1 VLKLLTNLNVGP
13 RLGVA
18 FGVLL
23 LVIVALCA
31 YGTLGANRLAHDLA
45 TTVHVDLT
53 RVQLAQ
59 RLQQR
64 AGTVARATRE
74 MLLIDSAAQSKPLRD
89 ATKTA
94 LDESQVELGKLAAMG
109 EDAEVAAVKAGLDDF
124 NKAVVNYLGALDS
137 GNQGEA
143 RSTLLLELRPMQV
156 SYEIALGEL
165 TEAVAE
171 QTSARAGEGEA
182 SARLAVNVM
191 LTIGVL
197 GLAIG
202 VAAAVTIGR
211 SIVQPLERAIEA
223 ARRVQHGDLTSRL
236 DSHSRDEIGRLLRS
250 MDDMQQHLRGVIHDV
265 LRAARDVATSAD
277 ELAHGNAELSQRT
290 ERSAGNLQQ
299 TAAAV
304 EEISNTVAGSSAKSR
319 EASSVATRAG
329 NAVVEGEV
337 AMDKLGETMNRIATS
352 STRIKDIIA
361 VIDGIAFQTN
371 ILALNAAVE
380 AARAGEQGR
389 GFAVVAGEVRTL
401 AARAGAAAREIKQL
415 IDDSTERV
423 ADGTSTVADAGE
435 HIRSV
440 VKQVMAVRALIEEVS
455 SASQEQATGMSSVN
469 ASVNALDDNTQHNAS
484 LVEEIA
490 ATAESLKANAQRLV
504 STVEF
509 FRLPQDTS
517 A

>member
-1 VLKLLTNLNVGP
+1 MNLLANLKIGP

-23 LVIVALCA
+23 VVIVALCA
-31 YGTLGANRLAHDLA
+31 YGTLSANRLARDLA
-45 TTVHVDLT
+45 TTANVDLA

-59 RLQQR
+59 QLQQR

-74 MLLIDSAAQSKPLRD
+74 MLLIDSAGQIKKLRE

-94 LDESQVELGKLAAMG
+94 LDESTTELAKLAAMG
-109 EDAEVAAVKAGLDDF
+109 EDAEVAAVKSGLDDF
-124 NKAVVNYLGALDS
+124 SKTVAKYLGVLDG
-137 GNQGEA
+137 GNQDEA

-156 SYEIALGEL
+156 TYEKALGEL
-165 TEAVAE
+165 TAAVAT
-171 QTSARAGEGEA
+171 QTSERASEGEA
-182 SARLAVNVM
+182 SARLAMNV
-191 LTIGVL
+191 LLAAGVL

-202 VAAAVTIGR
+202 VLAAVSIGR

-223 ARRVQHGDLTSRL
+223 ARRIQAGDLTSRL
-236 DSHSRDEIGRLLRS
+236 DSRSRDEIGSLLRS

-265 LRAARDVATSAD
+265 LHAARDVAASSD

-304 EEISNTVAGSSAKSR
+304 EQISTTVAGSSAKSR

-329 NAVVEGEV
+329 EAVVQGGA
-337 AMDKLGETMNRIATS
+337 AMDKLVETMNRISTS
-352 STRIKDIIA
+352 SARIKDIIA

-415 IDDSTERV
+415 IDDSAERV
-423 ADGTSTVADAGE
+423 ADGTTTVAEVGE
-435 HIRSV
+435 RIRGV
-440 VKQVMAVRALIEEVS
+440 VGEVMAVRSLIEEVS
-455 SASQEQATGMSSVN
+455 SAGQEQATGMSSVN
-469 ASVNALDDNTQHNAS
+469 LSVTELDDNTQQNAS

-509 FRLPQDTS
+509 FRLPEPAT